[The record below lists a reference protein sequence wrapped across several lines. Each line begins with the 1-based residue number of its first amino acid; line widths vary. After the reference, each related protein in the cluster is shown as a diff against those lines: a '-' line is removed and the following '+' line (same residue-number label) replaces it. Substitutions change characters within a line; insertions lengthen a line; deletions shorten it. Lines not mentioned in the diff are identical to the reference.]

1 MDAAISCC
9 DIRRNAG
16 SVEIVAGNL
25 RIVISAE
32 EPGQSLQSET
42 LVAPRSGVT
51 RGDELAVNGG
61 AACFNRIVVDIS
73 FEDGSMC
80 PQLHDAVAVMVSDSG
95 ASQPAQRVAN
105 MEEERHTEDICE
117 LGSFLA
123 LLSDLGTSEPAER
136 AADMEDEG
144 IFRVSRELSKFCS
157 ELGRF
162 LVFTHSWSSKNLRE
176 ELTSEANLIHKA
188 MKQFWA
194 DTYGT
199 GHDEDLLSH
208 LARILFMR
216 RRRVESG
223 DASQPGQACASQE
236 ETWRAIRDVLE
247 LRQSYLKSKGI
258 EDLRHVLTK
267 DERKEL
273 SKRAKADYEDS
284 EEQRSLQELDI
295 KKGKDEG
302 REWMGR
308 GALRRSKAKSQSDGK
323 GDRSRGAPQS
333 MTRKSTALSKG
344 HERGATGSLE
354 NFLEVQKWKRWC
366 RQLQSICGTKEIWEM
381 LAFTGRF
388 DAEMLREALRSSKQH
403 GDVEEATQDADQQ
416 HRRCLL
422 RAKAE
427 AQARYNEGWRLAR
440 QRDAHKDPSRSQR
453 SFTAA
458 RRSRLV
464 PRSSQWKL
472 LQLWD
477 SGELRRELNEAS
489 AACGHRPLSSGQGEH
504 LGIGGSRDR
513 RSRRL
518 VDDWVPP
525 GRREAV
531 LHSDTA

>member
-9 DIRRNAG
+9 YIRRAVG

-80 PQLHDAVAVMVSDSG
+80 PQLHDAVAVMVSHSG
-95 ASQPAQRVAN
+95 ASQPAQKVAN

-223 DASQPGQACASQE
+223 DASQPDQACASQE

-284 EEQRSLQELDI
+284 EEQRSLQDLDI

-302 REWMGR
+302 REYMGG

-323 GDRSRGAPQS
+323 GDRSRGAPEP
-333 MTRKSTALSKG
+333 MTRKSKVQ
-344 HERGATGSLE
+344 TGSLE

-366 RQLQSICGTKEIWEM
+366 WQLQTICGTMQI
-381 LAFTGRF
+381 
-388 DAEMLREALRSSKQH
+388 
-403 GDVEEATQDADQQ
+403 
-416 HRRCLL
+416 
-422 RAKAE
+422 
-427 AQARYNEGWRLAR
+427 
-440 QRDAHKDPSRSQR
+440 
-453 SFTAA
+453 
-458 RRSRLV
+458 
-464 PRSSQWKL
+464 
-472 LQLWD
+472 
-477 SGELRRELNEAS
+477 
-489 AACGHRPLSSGQGEH
+489 
-504 LGIGGSRDR
+504 
-513 RSRRL
+513 
-518 VDDWVPP
+518 
-525 GRREAV
+525 
-531 LHSDTA
+531 